1 MSITTKRLRMRF
13 RDSNERIVS
22 FTVNP
27 PKLPVNTAD
36 VEDFMNEV
44 ITTNAFYTWTGGDIV
59 EKLDAALHTDV
70 VDTIADFD

>member
-44 ITTNAFYTWTGGDIV
+44 IATNAFYTWTGGDIV

-70 VDTIADFD
+70 VDTIADF

>member
-27 PKLPVNTAD
+27 PKLPVNVGD
-36 VEDFMNEV
+36 VEDFMDEV
-44 ITTNAFYTWTGGDIV
+44 IATNAFYTWTGGDIV

-70 VDTIADFD
+70 VDTIADF